1 MVNLIPKFLRI
12 FIVFSI
18 ILVWAFYGHPQIW
31 PLNENSSQSRIP
43 PEVKKAEALS
53 TVGGDGLIIFSA
65 LNDVSR
71 WTTYTSSSDSFAAS
85 SSIGIGSGGKSH
97 IIKTS
102 PTKQEAIAVWAT
114 STTLQVTCYD
124 GTSWYNEWTTSTVA
138 NNTFRGF
145 DVAYEASSGDAMVL
159 YSTATSTTNELEYVT
174 KSGTTGCGTSNWSS
188 ATKLDPIRTSG
199 VVDWVKLSQDRR
211 TTSTL
216 IVAVWLDTNQDISSM
231 IWSGTAWGNE
241 PSTALELSVE
251 RANNLN
257 NYPDVD
263 AFDVEYESGS
273 ADVMVVWANSAG
285 ANGTNGTRYV
295 ACTGGTSTCTWS
307 ATSTIASLLDD
318 ATNLDLSANP
328 STDEMVFISVGNAG
342 TDMQGAYW
350 SGSAWTGWSNLDT
363 SVTNPVSGTK
373 LVASGWL
380 ISGATTRHIITY
392 NDSAATSVTWYAG
405 SGATTTLQ
413 TNFFPST
420 AFNAT
425 QKWYDIQ
432 TDPINKGGLMF
443 TLSDTNSDLFAK
455 RLVMNDTP
463 TFTWTNSD
471 GGSLNT
477 NLVTPIFGSA
487 SFAYWNFIPVST
499 ISCAT
504 NVSATDFG
512 VLASDTI
519 STSTPNASTTMS
531 CSNTSSG
538 CSLKIYDNG
547 NGGGAAGLFDSVS
560 AFIESPDA
568 AFNATATLTVGTEG
582 YGIQAT
588 TTAVGS
594 GGGLTIAE
602 RYIQKP
608 DQVNLVGGLKLK
620 ATPVTIASSAADI
633 TTREVV
639 VTHKAAVSSTTP
651 GGTYYDQII
660 YECYV
665 N

>member
-1 MVNLIPKFLRI
+1 MPKFLRI

-31 PLNENSSQSRIP
+31 PPQGFENQSVKIP
-43 PEVKKAEALS
+43 PKVEEVQALS
-53 TVGGDGLIIFSA
+53 VVAGDGLMIFSA
-65 LNDVSR
+65 LNNVSR

-85 SSIGIGSGGKSH
+85 SSIDIGSGGKSH

-102 PTKQEAIAVWAT
+102 PTQQEAIAVWAT
-114 STTLQVTCYD
+114 STTLQVTCYN

-159 YSTATSTTNELEYVT
+159 YSTATSTTNELEYRT
-174 KSGTTGCGTSNWSS
+174 KSGTTGCGSANWSA
-188 ATKLDPIRTSG
+188 ATKLDPVRTSG

-216 IVAVWLDTNQDISSM
+216 ITAVWLDSNMDISSM
-231 IWSGTAWGNE
+231 QWSGTAWGNE
-241 PSTALELSVE
+241 PSAALETSVE
-251 RANNLN
+251 KANNLN

-263 AFDVEYESGS
+263 LFDVEYESGS
-273 ADVMVVWANSAG
+273 GDVMVVWANSAG

-295 ACTGGTSTCTWS
+295 ACTDGTATCTWS
-307 ATSTIASLLDD
+307 ATSTITSLLDD
-318 ATNLDLSANP
+318 ATNLD
-328 STDEMVFISVGNAG
+328 ISVNPNSDEIVFASIGNAG
-342 TDMQGAYW
+342 GDLQAAYW
-350 SGSAWTGWSNLDT
+350 DGSTWTGTANLDATT
-363 SVTNPVSGTK
+363 SVPFAGTK
-373 LVASGWL
+373 LVATGWL
-380 ISGATTRHIITY
+380 ISGATTRSIIAY
-392 NDSAATSVTWYAG
+392 NDSAETGISYYIG
-405 SGATTTLQ
+405 SGSSFSVATD
-413 TNFFPST
+413 FSPST
-420 AFNAT
+420 AFGNP

-432 TDPINKGGLMF
+432 TDPINKDGLIF
-443 TLSDTNSDLFAK
+443 TLSDTNNDLFAK
-455 RLVMNDTP
+455 RLKMDSTP

-477 NLVTPIFGSA
+477 NLVAALLGPA
-487 SFAYWNFIPVST
+487 SFVYWNFIPTAT

-504 NVSATDFG
+504 DVSATDFG

-519 STSTPNASTTMS
+519 STSTPNASTTMT
-531 CSNTSSG
+531 CANTSSG
-538 CSLKIYDNG
+538 CSLKIYDDGSSG
-547 NGGGAAGLFDSVS
+547 NPGLWNSNSLVL
-560 AFIESPDA
+560 IESPDA
-568 AFNATATLTVGTEG
+568 AFNATATLTFGTEG

-594 GGGLTIAE
+594 GGSLTIAE

-620 ATPVTIASSAADI
+620 ATPVTIASSTADV
-633 TTREVV
+633 TNREVV

-651 GGTYYDQII
+651 GGSYNDSITLS
-660 YECYV
+660 CYV